1 MHSFPS
7 AGSLIPWFS
16 VNGQRE
22 AGEAKVKTGPAGT
35 CSALEQELLELGTQT
50 QLVALQRK
58 TPHQVA
64 LQLDLSCL

>member
-1 MHSFPS
+1 MHLVPS

-35 CSALEQELLELGTQT
+35 CSGAGVTGTWHT
-50 QLVALQRK
+50 DAAGG
-58 TPHQVA
+58 TPEEDSTPGGFA
-64 LQLDLSCL
+64 A